1 MQDEITARNMRKMRH
16 FHGASLRES
25 VIQGKNSPS
34 PFDLVS
40 LGSNWRRGEKTR
52 KKERRE
58 KKRGRV
64 RNVNVNKE
72 SVKERKGHLGRPKER
87 LARIALQHSNCLNSR
102 CRTSSS

>member
-1 MQDEITARNMRKMRH
+1 
-16 FHGASLRES
+16 

-34 PFDLVS
+34 PFDLVR

-58 KKRGRV
+58 EKERKGEKHK
-64 RNVNVNKE
+64 NVNKE
-72 SVKERKGHLGRPKER
+72 SVKERKGHLGQPKER
-87 LARIALQHSNCLNSR
+87 LARIALQHSNCFNSR